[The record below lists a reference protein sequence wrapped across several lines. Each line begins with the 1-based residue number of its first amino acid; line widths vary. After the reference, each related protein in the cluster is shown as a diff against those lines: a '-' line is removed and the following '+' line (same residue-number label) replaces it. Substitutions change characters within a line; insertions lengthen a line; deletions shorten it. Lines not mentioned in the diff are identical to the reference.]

1 MRYPIT
7 FISLLIVV
15 LASCTKPD
23 FGTRLVFNNADLYY
37 TERIT
42 ESEAIRLGE
51 FLVADGVFAGDSISV
66 QIDKEEDTYIFRMV
80 SEEGTE
86 LNPEN
91 LTIAGYFTTQL
102 SAQVFNHAPVD
113 FHFCNARM
121 ETTKVVPFLVTDTG
135 SASSNK

>member
-7 FISLLIVV
+7 FFPLLMVV
-15 LASCTKPD
+15 LVSCTKPD

-66 QIDKEEDTYIFRMV
+66 QIDKEDDTYVFRMV

-102 SAQVFNHAPVD
+102 SARVFNHAPVD

-135 SASSNK
+135 NTTSNK